1 MADRAANVH
10 PAAWITALCITIF
23 ACVFGSLAAQN
34 QRNFGTWAYDMSI
47 YDQGFWLV
55 SHGSSWMT
63 SRGLDFWGHHV
74 NPIALVFAP
83 AYWLGAGP
91 TFLYVVQ
98 AIVLALG
105 AWPVYLIA
113 RDAIKTPWMGLVFAV
128 VYLMYAPVQWISW
141 AMFHPEALVI
151 TPFLFAW
158 WFATKERWLP
168 YFVMVVLCLMMR
180 EDVALA
186 VIMLGL
192 VLFVFH
198 RNAPDRRRVNL
209 MAGATVVLGVVW
221 YLVATQFI
229 IRHFND
235 GQDPFYIT
243 YFYGHYGDSASEVLA
258 EMIRRPDR
266 VVSDAVQADRLKFY
280 KQMSWPMG
288 WTYLFSPLGLLMAVP
303 QLLAS
308 VITLTP
314 YARMIN
320 YQYTSVMIAPIVIA
334 SIYGAKFLWRFRVAH
349 VLLPIWLLGCAYVSN
364 VAWSP
369 SPIGQADPWADVSPR
384 VASLEEALTY
394 IPDDASVTAT
404 YQIGPHLS
412 HREQIYDWPN
422 PFLPHYWGNDTCDR
436 LPDPTVVDYAI
447 LDKGQIGAEN
457 QALFDAM
464 MAGPFEV
471 VFEDD
476 NVIVAKR
483 VGTSPEADV
492 IPQRDSCQVL
502 ESRRAA
508 G

>member
-1 MADRAANVH
+1 
-10 PAAWITALCITIF
+10 
-23 ACVFGSLAAQN
+23 
-34 QRNFGTWAYDMSI
+34 
-47 YDQGFWLV
+47 
-55 SHGSSWMT
+55 
-63 SRGLDFWGHHV
+63 
-74 NPIALVFAP
+74 
-83 AYWLGAGP
+83 
-91 TFLYVVQ
+91 
-98 AIVLALG
+98 
-105 AWPVYLIA
+105 
-113 RDAIKTPWMGLVFAV
+113 
-128 VYLMYAPVQWISW
+128 
-141 AMFHPEALVI
+141 
-151 TPFLFAW
+151 
-158 WFATKERWLP
+158 
-168 YFVMVVLCLMMR
+168 
-180 EDVALA
+180 
-186 VIMLGL
+186 
-192 VLFVFH
+192 
-198 RNAPDRRRVNL
+198 

-457 QALFDAM
+457 QA
-464 MAGPFEV
+464 
-471 VFEDD
+471 
-476 NVIVAKR
+476 I
-483 VGTSPEADV
+483 
-492 IPQRDSCQVL
+492 
-502 ESRRAA
+502 
-508 G
+508 

>member
-1 MADRAANVH
+1 MAIKERARGVADRAANVH

-186 VIMLGL
+186 VVMLGL
-192 VLFVFH
+192 VLFVVH

-320 YQYTSVMIAPIVIA
+320 YQYTSIMIAPIVIA
-334 SIYGAKFLWRFRVAH
+334 SIYGAKFLWRFKIAH
-349 VLLPIWLLGCAYVSN
+349 ILLPVWLLGCAYATN
-364 VAWSP
+364 IAWSP
-369 SPIGQADPWADVSPR
+369 SPIGTPAHYAAWSKPNARHD
-384 VASLEEALTY
+384 SLREALTY
-394 IPDDASVTAT
+394 
-404 YQIGPHLS
+404 
-412 HREQIYDWPN
+412 
-422 PFLPHYWGNDTCDR
+422 
-436 LPDPTVVDYAI
+436 
-447 LDKGQIGAEN
+447 
-457 QALFDAM
+457 
-464 MAGPFEV
+464 
-471 VFEDD
+471 
-476 NVIVAKR
+476 
-483 VGTSPEADV
+483 
-492 IPQRDSCQVL
+492 
-502 ESRRAA
+502 
-508 G
+508 